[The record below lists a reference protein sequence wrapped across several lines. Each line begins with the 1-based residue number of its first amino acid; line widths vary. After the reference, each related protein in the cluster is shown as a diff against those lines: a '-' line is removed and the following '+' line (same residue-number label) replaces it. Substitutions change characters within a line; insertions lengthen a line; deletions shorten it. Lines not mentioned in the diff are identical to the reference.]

1 MSRGEPKWIE
11 PRRLPTLAPVA
22 PPAERRRACPNGSP
36 RITEDTM
43 TAVVSGEVITPAPAQ
58 SAAGMSPHRRARSAR
73 TTDLRGRA
81 GRRSRRTSRGRRS
94 VTSSA
99 PFGDPGPRADRAARR
114 RGGLGRG
121 VALFHA
127 VGLTPEAPDTATAFR
142 GRAAERRYEVTAAD
156 LRAACDELVSFWGG
170 SDVATGEITDV
181 RHPQRGTSAAGR
193 VLAFDG
199 SRGSSSSS
207 TLLAEKIRRA
217 APRRGDPARGDLRPG
232 GPRRG
237 LRR

>member
-1 MSRGEPKWIE
+1 
-11 PRRLPTLAPVA
+11 
-22 PPAERRRACPNGSP
+22 
-36 RITEDTM
+36 
-43 TAVVSGEVITPAPAQ
+43 
-58 SAAGMSPHRRARSAR
+58 MSPHRRARSAR
-73 TTDLRGRA
+73 TTDLQGRGSPFA
-81 GRRSRRTSRGRRS
+81 ADVAWAALGHLVGRRSGTRVPVLTGLLGDADEDRLKALGAAAA
-94 VTSSA
+94 SA
-99 PFGDPGPRADRAARR
+99 G
-114 RGGLGRG
+114 G
-121 VALFHA
+121 VALFPA

>member
-1 MSRGEPKWIE
+1 VGGARS
-11 PRRLPTLAPVA
+11 PRRP
-22 PPAERRRACPNGSP
+22 
-36 RITEDTM
+36 
-43 TAVVSGEVITPAPAQ
+43 
-58 SAAGMSPHRRARSAR
+58 
-73 TTDLRGRA
+73 
-81 GRRSRRTSRGRRS
+81 
-94 VTSSA
+94 

-121 VALFHA
+121 VALFHADEDRLKALGAAAASAGGVALFPA

-207 TLLAEKIRRA
+207 TLLAEQIRRA
-217 APRRGDPARGDLRPG
+217 ATRRGDPARGDLRPG